1 MAFAGCIAGRAT
13 KLASRRQFRAWSQYA
28 VFHGIAQGTWLR
40 THQSDVSR
48 PSFGQVNRLM
58 NDSG

>member
-1 MAFAGCIAGRAT
+1 MALAGCIASRAT
-13 KLASRRQFRAWSQYA
+13 KLASRRQFRVWSQYA

>member
-1 MAFAGCIAGRAT
+1 MALAGRIAGRAT

-40 THQSDVSR
+40 THQSDVS
-48 PSFGQVNRLM
+48 
-58 NDSG
+58 